1 MKLRIQEYDEDP
13 SQQEANDYRFEYT
26 YSSNDPSPT
35 TSVTT
40 RRSISFLQGPK
51 VVLKQLFLP
60 INYPNSVDPSYI
72 WYQWYDSLQG
82 LCSYLRGVVSTSAV
96 LQAAGVGNSEAT
108 AISAAMAWAFRD
120 GIGMVGGLVF
130 SYFCSD
136 TFDSHVKEFRLF
148 ADVINDVGLTLDMV
162 APYFS
167 RPMYILSLSTICK
180 TMCGMSAGA
189 TKGRITQHFAK
200 HGNMADLTAK
210 ESTQETLVSLL
221 GMIFG
226 ILLARV
232 LNGLENKHH
241 QEGITWAV
249 FVVLTA
255 VHVWANYRGVVL
267 LKLTSLNPERSRVV
281 LETCQ
286 IIECLVLGEDIENI
300 QKALEKIPTPEEINE
315 SLWSSVTHL
324 AYPTSTVEL
333 GGRFCPE
340 HYDLL
345 SEFMEERYA
354 IGRKPNGKLCI
365 SLCVGAAIK
374 DELQAFLHALVLYQR
389 LEKGDKWNVD
399 LVQRYVMW
407 RSPAWET
414 TTA

>member
-13 SQQEANDYRFEYT
+13 SHQEANDYRFEYT
-26 YSSNDPSPT
+26 YSSNDPSQII
-35 TSVTT
+35 SVTS
-40 RRSISFLQGPK
+40 RSISSLQGPK

-60 INYPNSVDPSYI
+60 IGYPNSVDPSYI
-72 WYQWYDSLQG
+72 WYQWFDSLQG
-82 LCSYLRGVVSTSAV
+82 FCSYLRGVVSTSAV

-108 AISAAMAWAFRD
+108 AISAAMAWALRD
-120 GIGMVGGLVF
+120 GIGMVGGLIF

-167 RPMYILSLSTICK
+167 RPIYILSLSTIFK

-226 ILLARV
+226 ILLAKA
-232 LNGLENKHH
+232 LNGLANH
-241 QEGITWAV
+241 QEGITWAI

-255 VHVWANYRGVVL
+255 VHVWANYRGVVI
-267 LKLTSLNPERSRVV
+267 LKLTSLNPERIRVV
-281 LETCQ
+281 LETSQ
-286 IIECLVLGEDIENI
+286 IVQCLVLEEDI
-300 QKALEKIPTPEEINE
+300 QKALEKIPAPEEINE
-315 SLWSSVTHL
+315 SLWSTMAHL
-324 AYPTSTVEL
+324 AYPTVEL

-345 SEFMEERYA
+345 SEFMHERYA
-354 IGRKPNGKLCI
+354 IGRKPNGKLCV

-374 DELQAFLHALVLYQR
+374 DDLHAFLHALVLYQR
-389 LEKGDKWNVD
+389 LEKGDKWNKD
-399 LVQRYVMW
+399 LVQRYV
-407 RSPAWET
+407 RRFLGINFVLCSCFSRLI
-414 TTA
+414 